1 MSKGNVKK
9 ESVWERCVKDL
20 QKQET
25 IFRMDKRNDSRVI
38 RIREF
43 RDGKCVNKFSSQGY
57 HWRNEQGLTTA
68 QEEKEIVSC
77 YKLCLQADEDGS
89 WVAAGGALAVE
100 EIKDW
105 PSFAAKGWE
114 YIDSHILIWGSKKSA
129 HGHLTG
135 KSGIDKLTGPV
146 CAGALE
152 KWALKKLEED
162 KPGEFNNRITTLQ
175 RLNEIEIIELDDV
188 IKRLNKKK
196 VSKKS
201 ARGKDQARQHEKP
214 RAIPTDNELFNW
226 LKSIDDPMLQ
236 WAFAMQATYGLRTS
250 EVWHVLEIDE
260 DGWLHVG
267 PMTKTGERLAYPCPI
282 VWVEEFELR
291 TNLKRFLK
299 QLDSGDH
306 QRQIV
311 KRGRLNKC
319 INNDDLGNWLWRRI
333 NCEIVPRLWAAAE
346 DSESKTARDTQL
358 GRVED
363 YCRPYDFR
371 HAFAIRCFTNP
382 EVFMESDEE
391 HARWMGHGVL
401 VHTRIY
407 RKWMPMQRQKEA
419 VKARRQQNM
428 DKEPQ
433 ERPVDAD
440 LPDDVMEKL
449 AKLEQLEK
457 LMAS

>member
-25 IFRMDKRNDSRVI
+25 IFRMDKRNDSRII

-77 YKLCLQADEDGS
+77 YKLCLQAHEDGS
-89 WVAAGGALAVE
+89 WVAAGGVLAVE

-105 PSFAAKGWE
+105 PTFAQRVIQDLEART
-114 YIDSHILIWGSKKSA
+114 LIKGSKKNQL
-129 HGHLTG
+129 GHLTG
-135 KSGIDKLTGPV
+135 KNGIDKLQGPV

-152 KWALKKLEED
+152 KWALERSPVEEW
-162 KPGEFNNRITTLQ
+162 GAFRNRRETISVIN
-175 RLNEIEIIELDDV
+175 RVGIIDLTDV
-188 IKRLNKKK
+188 IKRLKSK
-196 VSKKS
+196 VVNKKS
-201 ARGKDQARQHEKP
+201 ARGKELASQHEKP
-214 RAIPTDNELFNW
+214 RAIPTDEALFNW
-226 LKSIDDPMLQ
+226 LKLIDDPLIQ
-236 WAFAMQATYGLRTS
+236 WAFAMQATYGFRTS
-250 EVWHVLEIDE
+250 EVWHILDIDKE
-260 DGWLHVG
+260 GWAHVG

-282 VWVEEFELR
+282 AWVEEFKLR
-291 TNLKRFLK
+291 KNFKQFSK
-299 QLDSGDH
+299 QLDSNDH
-306 QRQIV
+306 QREIV
-311 KRGRLNKC
+311 QRGRLSRC

-333 NCEIVPRLWAAAE
+333 DGQIIPRLWAAAE
-346 DSESKTARDTQL
+346 DSGSKTARDTGL

-371 HAFAIRCFTNP
+371 HAFAIRCFTHP
-382 EVFMESDEE
+382 EVFSESDEE
-391 HARWMGHGVL
+391 HARWMGHGVR

-407 RKWMPMQRQKEA
+407 RQWMPMERQKEA
-419 VKARRQQNM
+419 VRSRRQQNM

-433 ERPVDAD
+433 KRPTSVD
-440 LPDDVMEKL
+440 LPDDVL
-449 AKLEQLEK
+449 AKLDQLEK
-457 LMAS
+457 LKKLMAS